1 MSLVAPIVAGIAGG
15 TGLTLVVANLLP
27 SPPPE
32 LRSAVERC
40 IATACPRPSTST
52 LRNSTRIV
60 PAVSEKSLPYM
71 SVIASRP
78 LKSPESGWDP
88 GTWCVQSP
96 VIIPRRESMSPRE
109 KAS

>member
-1 MSLVAPIVAGIAGG
+1 
-15 TGLTLVVANLLP
+15 
-27 SPPPE
+27 
-32 LRSAVERC
+32 
-40 IATACPRPSTST
+40 
-52 LRNSTRIV
+52 
-60 PAVSEKSLPYM
+60 M

-96 VIIPRRESMSPRE
+96 VIIPRRAVHVPAG